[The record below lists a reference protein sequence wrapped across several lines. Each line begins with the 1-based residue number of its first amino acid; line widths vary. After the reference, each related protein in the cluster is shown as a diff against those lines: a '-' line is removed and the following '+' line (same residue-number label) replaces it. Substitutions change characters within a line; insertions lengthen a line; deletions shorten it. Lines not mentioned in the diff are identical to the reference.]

1 MVLNKK
7 LLVGSILFT
16 NILGFIFG
24 LISRPSSFSGVAQ
37 PVFVPPSWVFIV
49 VWIVLYTILGIS
61 FYLILRSKDSRDRK
75 WSIGLYFVNLVFN
88 YLWVVWFFNLKLFL
102 FSYIWLI
109 VLIGITIVMI
119 YFFYRVNK
127 WAGIINVPY
136 LVWIVFASIINIF
149 VFYLN

>member
-24 LISRPSSFSGVAQ
+24 LISRPSSFRGVAQ

-61 FYLILRSKDSRDRK
+61 FYLILQSRESRDRK

-88 YLWVVWFFNLKLFL
+88 YLWVVWFFNFKLFL
-102 FSYIWLI
+102 FAYIWLI

-136 LVWIVFASIINIF
+136 LVWLVFASIINIF

>member
-1 MVLNKK
+1 MNKK

-16 NILGFIFG
+16 NILVFIFG

-49 VWIVLYTILGIS
+49 VWIVIYTILGIS
-61 FYLILRSKDSRDRK
+61 FYLILQSRESRDRK

-88 YLWVVWFFNLKLFL
+88 YLWVVWFFNFKLFL
-102 FSYIWLI
+102 FAYIWLI
-109 VLIGITIVMI
+109 LLIGITIVMI

-136 LVWIVFASIINIF
+136 LVWLVFASIINIF

>member
-1 MVLNKK
+1 MNKK

-37 PVFVPPSWVFIV
+37 PVFVPPSFVFIV

-61 FYLILRSKDSRDRK
+61 FYLILRGKESRDRK
-75 WSIGLYFVNLVFN
+75 RSIILYFVNLVFN
-88 YLWVVWFFNLKLFL
+88 YLWVVWFFNLKWFL
-102 FSYIWLI
+102 FAYIWLI
-109 VLIGITIVMI
+109 MLIGITIIMI

-136 LVWIVFASIINIF
+136 LVWLVFASIINIY

>member
-1 MVLNKK
+1 MILNKK

-24 LISRPSSFSGVAQ
+24 LISRPSSFGGVAQ

>member
-61 FYLILRSKDSRDRK
+61 FYLILQSRESRDRK
-75 WSIGLYFVNLVFN
+75 WSIGIYFVNLVFN
-88 YLWVVWFFNLKLFL
+88 YLWVVWFFNFKLFL
-102 FSYIWLI
+102 SCVLFNDYSYMFIPYNINRIELVI
-109 VLIGITIVMI
+109 IILI
-119 YFFYRVNK
+119 YFHPEF
-127 WAGIINVPY
+127 
-136 LVWIVFASIINIF
+136 
-149 VFYLN
+149 

>member
-1 MVLNKK
+1 M
-7 LLVGSILFT
+7 
-16 NILGFIFG
+16 
-24 LISRPSSFSGVAQ
+24 
-37 PVFVPPSWVFIV
+37 FVPPSFVFIV

-61 FYLILRSKDSRDRK
+61 FYLILRSKESRERK
-75 WSIGLYFVNLVFN
+75 RTIILYFVNLVFN

-102 FSYIWLI
+102 FAYIWLV
-109 VLIGITIVMI
+109 VLMGITILMI

-136 LVWIVFASIINIF
+136 LFWLVFASIINIY

>member
-37 PVFVPPSWVFIV
+37 PGFVPPSWVFIV
-49 VWIVLYTILGIS
+49 VWIVIYTILGIS
-61 FYLILRSKDSRDRK
+61 FYLILQSRESRDRK
-75 WSIGLYFVNLVFN
+75 WSIILYFVNLVFN
-88 YLWVVWFFNLKLFL
+88 YLWVVWFFNFKLFL
-102 FSYIWLI
+102 FAYIWLI
-109 VLIGITIVMI
+109 VLIGITIAMI

-136 LVWIVFASIINIF
+136 LVWLVFASIINIF

>member
-24 LISRPSSFSGVAQ
+24 LISRPSSFSGVVQ
-37 PVFVPPSWVFIV
+37 PVFVPPSFVFIV

-61 FYLILRSKDSRDRK
+61 FYLILRSKESRDRK
-75 WSIGLYFVNLVFN
+75 RSIILYFVNLVFN

-102 FSYIWLI
+102 FAYIWLI
-109 VLIGITIVMI
+109 MLIGITIVMI

-136 LVWIVFASIINIF
+136 LFWLVFASIINIY

>member
-1 MVLNKK
+1 MNKK

-37 PVFVPPSWVFIV
+37 PVFVPPSFVFIV
-49 VWIVLYTILGIS
+49 VWIVLYTLLGIS
-61 FYLILRSKDSRDRK
+61 FYLILRSRESRDRK
-75 WSIGLYFVNLVFN
+75 RSIGLYFVNLAFN
-88 YLWVVWFFNLKLFL
+88 YLWVVWFFNLKWFL
-102 FSYIWLI
+102 FAYIWL
-109 VLIGITIVMI
+109 VLLIGITVLMI

-136 LVWIVFASIINIF
+136 LLWLVFASIINIY

>member
-1 MVLNKK
+1 MNKK

-24 LISRPSSFSGVAQ
+24 LISRPSSFGGVAQ

>member
-37 PVFVPPSWVFIV
+37 PVFVPPSLVFIV

-61 FYLILRSKDSRDRK
+61 FYLILRGRESRDRK
-75 WSIGLYFVNLVFN
+75 RSIILYFVNLVFN
-88 YLWVVWFFNLKLFL
+88 YLWVVWFFNLKWFL
-102 FSYIWLI
+102 FAYIWLTM
-109 VLIGITIVMI
+109 LIGITIIMI

-136 LVWIVFASIINIF
+136 LFWLVFASIINIY